1 MFGTIL
7 VGLMVADSFIEKG
20 AEILKIP
27 QKFQFTEGPVWTKKG
42 TLLFTDIPAS
52 KIYEWD
58 GKAITVFRDP
68 SNNANGLTIDKTGN
82 LYSCEHGSRTV
93 SIQSPSGQ
101 ISVLASKFG
110 GKRLNSPNDIAVHP
124 KGLLYLFTDP
134 SYGIQP
140 AQAELDHKSV
150 YMIDLKKG
158 IEPIQFYKGK
168 SMPNGVVFTENGTGV
183 YIADSG
189 AGLLEK
195 FKFTGQPASDP
206 LWSVAAP
213 GADGIRVD
221 ELGNIWAACSDG
233 VRIYSS
239 EGKLLDTIKFP
250 EQPANLCF
258 GSEDGKT
265 LFVTARTGV
274 YHVRVKEKGVMPG
287 FPRKLSLN
295 RIIKSK

>member
-1 MFGTIL
+1 MSDF
-7 VGLMVADSFIEKG
+7 VEKG

-27 QKFQFTEGPVWTKKG
+27 QKFQFTEGPVWTKRG

-58 GKAITVFRDP
+58 LKKISVFMDET
-68 SNNANGLTIDKTGN
+68 NNANGLTLDKAGN
-82 LYSCEHGSRTV
+82 LYMCQHGSRTV
-93 SIQSPSGQ
+93 SVQQAGGGV
-101 ISVLASKFG
+101 SVVASTFG
-110 GKRLNSPNDIAVHP
+110 GKKLNSPNDIAIHP
-124 KGLLYLFTDP
+124 SGSVILFTDP

-150 YMIDLKKG
+150 YMIDIKKG
-158 IEPIQFYKGK
+158 PGLTEFYKGK
-168 SMPNGVVFTENGTGV
+168 DMPNGVVFSKTGSFV

-195 FKFTGQPASDP
+195 FKFARKSADDP
-206 LWSVAAP
+206 IWSVAAP

-221 ELGNIWAACSDG
+221 EVGHIWAACSDG
-233 VRIYSS
+233 VRIYST

-258 GSEDGKT
+258 GEDGWM
-265 LFVTARTGV
+265 LYVTARTSV
-274 YHVRVKEKGVMPG
+274 YRVRVTEKGVMPG
-287 FPRKLSLN
+287 F
-295 RIIKSK
+295 